1 MIGLI
6 LLILYHKLLHI
17 IIARILGVWI
27 SAIVKKYYKNYEM
40 YVCICIFKSLID
52 CSQENH
58 NLRAQLD
65 SLQKHRE
72 NSVDVLMKL
81 VLRQFLIKLNI
92 DITNT
97 NDSIFKKAQVSN
109 KKNKLI
115 FRKVSLSS
123 DELSVIRRY
132 LMSEKPIEEFGLRE
146 HLRAI
151 LENFLTE
158 VYSFFHFLI
167 HIIF

>member
-1 MIGLI
+1 
-6 LLILYHKLLHI
+6 
-17 IIARILGVWI
+17 
-27 SAIVKKYYKNYEM
+27 
-40 YVCICIFKSLID
+40 
-52 CSQENH
+52 
-58 NLRAQLD
+58 LRAQLD

-97 NDSIFKKAQVSN
+97 NDSIFKKARVSN

>member
-17 IIARILGVWI
+17 IIARILEVWI

-40 YVCICIFKSLID
+40 YVCIFKTLID

-158 VYSFFHFLI
+158 VFSYFYFLI